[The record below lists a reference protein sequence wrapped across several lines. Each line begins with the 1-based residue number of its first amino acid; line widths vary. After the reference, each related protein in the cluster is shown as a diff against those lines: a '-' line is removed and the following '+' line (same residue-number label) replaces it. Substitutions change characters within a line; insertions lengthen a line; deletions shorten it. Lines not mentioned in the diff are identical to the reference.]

1 MADRLYIDK
10 RINETIITKID
21 ETHFLGLNVPDSD
34 RLELFLF
41 AMALGV
47 KQGVRTPLS
56 TKHGFIL
63 EPSIKSVDGAMSYLF
78 SLLVDELKKINEED
92 KIDDKDYAF
101 KVAEEYANTGFRIID
116 ELMNKEMDEESQ
128 KYGLLEELDEEFESI
143 RRDCV

>member
-10 RINETIITKID
+10 RINETLIPKID

-47 KQGVRTPLS
+47 KQGVRTPLG